1 MNRQREFMSEVIHT
15 LAQPV
20 TALRVSVELGLQ
32 KNASGQAAHLEDCL
46 QLIDRLMQELAVFR
60 EIASLD
66 EAPALQSCDGQA
78 LLEDCVQELALVAEA
93 GGIALHLDAG
103 PAILQCDTAMFQ
115 RAIFVLLDE
124 MIATAA
130 PGSEISIALCSREDG
145 YLLEMRPGTTS
156 GQRQKLCHKL
166 MELAGGSGIR
176 STAGNTS
183 MNFRKGSYRS
193 IPAIALADKRLLTS
207 DLSFSRIGPQENIS

>member
-20 TALRVSVELGLQ
+20 TALRVSVELALH
-32 KNASGQAAHLEDCL
+32 KNASKQAAHLEDCL

-66 EAPALQSCDGQA
+66 EAPALQSCDGRT
-78 LLEDCVQELALVAEA
+78 LLRDCVQELALVAEA
-93 GGIALHLDAG
+93 SGIVLHLDAAA
-103 PAILQCDTAMFQ
+103 AILQCDTAMFQ

-124 MIATAA
+124 MVAAAA
-130 PGSEISIALCSREDG
+130 PGSEISITLCSREDG
-145 YLLEMRPGTTS
+145 YLLEMRPGTS
-156 GQRQKLCHKL
+156 LGQRQKLCHKL

-176 STAGNTS
+176 STADGTS
-183 MNFRKGSYRS
+183 MTFRTDSYQDVQ
-193 IPAIALADKRLLTS
+193 AIALADKRLLTS
-207 DLSFSRIGPQENIS
+207 H